1 MTRPKCLSQAI
12 LPVII
17 PKALLLAIHVHC
29 RPTKIKTKK
38 KNLKSLCFHS
48 EIDRNFWVER
58 YTSTV
63 CMVHRRRKLLNIRGE
78 GENPARPTS
87 ILELRVLQCV
97 HTRGRSERGNFKF
110 LVILL
115 LGSIIK
121 IKARASIYKKPNV
134 KFEYEQARNIS
145 E

>member
-1 MTRPKCLSQAI
+1 
-12 LPVII
+12 
-17 PKALLLAIHVHC
+17 
-29 RPTKIKTKK
+29 
-38 KNLKSLCFHS
+38 
-48 EIDRNFWVER
+48 
-58 YTSTV
+58 
-63 CMVHRRRKLLNIRGE
+63 MVHRRRKLLNIRG
-78 GENPARPTS
+78 GGNPARPTS

-121 IKARASIYKKPNV
+121 IKARASIYKKQNV

-145 E
+145 ELKAQRAKKYTCL